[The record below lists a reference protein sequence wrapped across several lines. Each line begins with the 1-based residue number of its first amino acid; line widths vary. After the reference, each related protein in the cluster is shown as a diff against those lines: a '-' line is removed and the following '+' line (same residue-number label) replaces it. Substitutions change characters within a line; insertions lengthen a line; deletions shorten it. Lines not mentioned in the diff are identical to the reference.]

1 MELVRHSIVIFWY
14 NSTLSNCIS
23 FLLEKDKDVNRR
35 SALTLI
41 IGAISGAWALLT
53 ASVTGLFV
61 TSPLRENRME
71 TAMRLGEVDAFD
83 ATFRMVQLEVDRSDG
98 WFKKIDLEKLYVR
111 VDDAGQP
118 QVMSATCTHLG
129 CSVNWEE
136 ESEHFV
142 CPCHGG
148 QFSAE
153 GVVLGGPPPGPLHPV
168 KSVVKNNLIVVYI
181 A

>member
-1 MELVRHSIVIFWY
+1 M
-14 NSTLSNCIS
+14 T
-23 FLLEKDKDVNRR
+23 RR
-35 SALTLI
+35 NALTVM
-41 IGAISGAWALLT
+41 IGAIAGAWAVLT

-61 TSPLRENRME
+61 TSPLRNIRSE
-71 TAMRLGEVDAFD
+71 TAMRLGDADAFD
-83 ATFRMVQLEVDRSDG
+83 TTFKMVQLQVDRSDG

-111 VDDAGQP
+111 VDDAGEP
-118 QVMSATCTHLG
+118 QVMSARCTHLG

-148 QFSAE
+148 EFSAE
-153 GVVLGGPPPGPLHPV
+153 GVVLGGPPPAPLHPV
-168 KSVVKNNLIVVYI
+168 ESVIKNGQIIVRI